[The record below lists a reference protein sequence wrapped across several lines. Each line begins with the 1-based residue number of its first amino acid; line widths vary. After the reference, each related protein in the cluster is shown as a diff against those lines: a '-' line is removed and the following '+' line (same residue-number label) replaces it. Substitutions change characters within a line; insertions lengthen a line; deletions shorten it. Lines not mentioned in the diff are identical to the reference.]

1 MEAPRRWQRPCWKKQ
16 MHAPAIHLNLS
27 FLREPARLFAHLQET
42 VVWDERMKA
51 RKTASFGVAYNYSQ
65 MFYPEV
71 PMPESLAPVCAALGE
86 ELGFVPNNCLLNYY
100 PDGAASMGF
109 HSDTATGLAE
119 GTGVAI
125 VSLGAERSIVYRS
138 KRDKTVRFSYPLPS
152 GSLLFMSNQL
162 QEEWLHAIPKQD
174 GVGERISLTF
184 RRVASA

>member
-1 MEAPRRWQRPCWKKQ
+1 LRNRFTH
-16 MHAPAIHLNLS
+16 MHAPAIVL
-27 FLREPARLFAHLQET
+27 EPAFLADAVALFEKLQAT
-42 VVWDERMKA
+42 VAWDERMKA

-71 PMPESLAPVCAALGE
+71 LMPESLASVCAAIGE

-138 KRDKTVRFSYPLPS
+138 KQDQTVRFSYPLPS

-162 QEEWLHAIPKQD
+162 QEEWLHAIPKA
-174 GVGERISLTF
+174 GEVGERISLTF
-184 RRVASA
+184 RRIASA